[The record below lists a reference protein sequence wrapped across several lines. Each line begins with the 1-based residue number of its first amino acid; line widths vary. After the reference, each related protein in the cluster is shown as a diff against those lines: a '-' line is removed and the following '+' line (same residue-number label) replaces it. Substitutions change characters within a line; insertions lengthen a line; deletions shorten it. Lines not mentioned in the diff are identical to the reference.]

1 MSGELPPWRVDGDG
15 EEADFAD
22 SELSIENSA
31 LNIERRLTRQQ
42 KLWRGGLVVLVVL
55 VAAFFLLG
63 GLSAGF
69 SWLATLRTSVSQPVP
84 SLNAP
89 KKLSNISPSSFVL
102 PPGVQNT
109 LTLKLAPANGPDGY
123 VYSCWI
129 DQQVNSENIV
139 HSFHVG
145 VYSRAARAWVEPSP
159 PVSIAST
166 CAIVPDREHEAS
178 VLLAVWPVNI
188 LSPAN
193 SCVLPQLFHSDDA
206 GQTWR
211 TIPWPSTIQP
221 TCDPVFY
228 LEAGR
233 LYVQSSTPLLPK
245 SMLAQSSA
253 AGFLLTTDTGAI
265 LWRPAD
271 SGQANDTAF
280 QLIGL
285 RPAGRLL
292 AESLQGSITSYQA
305 GLLWESSDAG
315 QHWQIS
321 APLPGDAPVVSVSS
335 DPQATDHGGWGYV
348 YVNYLTAG
356 IGSEPALSYGTLD
369 TPGARWTSLPQP
381 AGADLFAGG
390 PMVAYL
396 SDGAEGPL
404 ESLIYL
410 RTEDSSPHLL
420 TPQYTP
426 WLWDTAE
433 KAWRLDPVPL
443 PANSVPQGVSWWSG
457 QMTLIV
463 SVVYQGVQPF
473 FQTFS
478 LTLTPLQLVTSH

>member
-1 MSGELPPWRVDGDG
+1 
-15 EEADFAD
+15 
-22 SELSIENSA
+22 
-31 LNIERRLTRQQ
+31 
-42 KLWRGGLVVLVVL
+42 VVL

-63 GLSAGF
+63 GPSAGF
-69 SWLATLRTSVSQPVP
+69 SWLATLRASVSQPVP
-84 SLNAP
+84 SLSTP
-89 KKLSNISPSSFVL
+89 KKLSNISLSSLVL

-129 DQQVNSENIV
+129 DQRADSDGVV

-145 VYSRAARAWVEPSP
+145 IFSRTARAWVEPSA

-166 CAIVPDREHEAS
+166 CAIVPDREREAS
-178 VLLAVWPVNI
+178 VLLAVWPVD
-188 LSPAN
+188 LLFPAN

-206 GQTWR
+206 GQMWR
-211 TIPWPSTIQP
+211 MIPWPNTIRP

-233 LYVQSSTPLLPK
+233 LYVQSPTPLLPK
-245 SMLAQSSA
+245 SILAQSSA
-253 AGFLLTTDTGAI
+253 AGFLLTTDTAAI
-265 LWRPAD
+265 RWRPAD
-271 SGQANDTAF
+271 SEQANDTAF

-292 AESLQGSITSYQA
+292 AESLQGIASYQA
-305 GLLWESSDAG
+305 GLLWESADAG
-315 QHWQIS
+315 QHWQIN

-348 YVNYLTAG
+348 YVNYLTSG

-369 TPGARWTSLPQP
+369 TTGATWTSLPQP
-381 AGADLFAGG
+381 EGLDLLAGG

-410 RTEDSSPHLL
+410 GTQDSSSHLL
-420 TPQYTP
+420 TPQYMP

-433 KAWRLDPVPL
+433 KAWRQDPVPL
-443 PANSVPQGVSWWSG
+443 PANSVPQGVAWWSG

-463 SVVYQGVQPF
+463 SVVHQGVEPF

>member
-1 MSGELPPWRVDGDG
+1 MSGELPPWRSDG
-15 EEADFAD
+15 EEADVAD
-22 SELSIENSA
+22 GELSLENSV

-42 KLWRGGLVVLVVL
+42 KLRRGGLAVVVVF

-63 GLSAGF
+63 GPSAGL
-69 SWLATLRTSVSQPVP
+69 SWLATLRTSVSQPAP
-84 SLNAP
+84 SLGTP
-89 KKLSNISPSSFVL
+89 EKLSNILPSSFVL
-102 PPGVQNT
+102 PPGVENT

-129 DQQVNSENIV
+129 DPQANSDNIV
-139 HSFHVG
+139 HSLHVG
-145 VYSRAARAWVEPSP
+145 VYNRAASVWVEPVA
-159 PVSIAST
+159 PVRIASI
-166 CAIVPDREHEAS
+166 CAIVPDREREAS
-178 VLLAVWPVNI
+178 VLLAVWPVD
-188 LSPAN
+188 LPSPAN
-193 SCVLPQLFHSDDA
+193 FCVLPQLFYSGDA
-206 GQTWR
+206 GQVWR
-211 TIPWPSTIQP
+211 TIPWPSAIQP
-221 TCDPVFY
+221 TCDPTFY

-233 LYVQSSTPLLPK
+233 LYVQSPTPLLPK
-245 SMLAQSSA
+245 TILAQNSA
-253 AGFLLTTDTGAI
+253 AGFLLTTDTSAVV
-265 LWRPAD
+265 WRPAD

-292 AESLQGSITSYQA
+292 AESLQESVSGYQA
-305 GLLWESSDAG
+305 GLLWKSTDAG

-321 APLPGDAPVVSVSS
+321 AALPGDAPVVSVSS

-348 YVNYLTAG
+348 YVNYSTSG
-356 IGSEPALSYGTLD
+356 MGSESALSYGTLD
-369 TPGARWTSLPQP
+369 TPGAGWISLPQP
-381 AGADLFAGG
+381 AGVDLFAGG
-390 PMVAYL
+390 PMVVYL

-410 RTEDSSPHLL
+410 RSEDSGPHLI

-443 PANSVPQGVSWWSG
+443 PANSVPQGVSWWGG
-457 QMTLIV
+457 QMTIIV
-463 SVVYQGVQPF
+463 SVVHQGVQPF

-478 LTLTPLQLVTSH
+478 LTLTPLQLVTSR